1 MARIYFAAP
10 LFCKAE
16 LEFNERLALLLRKN
30 GHDVFLPQ
38 ENTPDVDLSPITG
51 RAGRRAVFL
60 EDVSAID
67 ECDTF
72 LFIMDGR
79 VPDEGASFELGY
91 AYAKGKTCLGLK
103 TDVRT
108 SELGGDN
115 IMLEGA
121 LGFGI
126 ARSVPELLM
135 MLEGM

>member
-51 RAGRRAVFL
+51 RAGRKAVFL

>member
-126 ARSVPELLM
+126 ARSIPELLM

>member
-51 RAGRRAVFL
+51 RAGRKTVFL